1 MINTSMVRLQLGR
14 ACFEQSEY
22 RECRNILNDLHKR
35 KKWKVEGTELL
46 STSMWH
52 LQVTH
57 ALSALAQ
64 TLTTESRERSQSWC
78 AAGNCFSLQRQHT
91 QAIECMERAI
101 LLDKRFAYAYTLL
114 GHELIVQDELDKAAG
129 SFRYGFS

>member
-1 MINTSMVRLQLGR
+1 MVRLQLGR

-22 RECRNILNDLHKR
+22 RECRNILDDLHKR
-35 KKWKVEGTELL
+35 RKWKVDGTELL

-52 LQVTH
+52 LQDTH
-57 ALSALAQ
+57 ALSALSQ
-64 TLTTESRERSQSWC
+64 ILTTESRERPQSWC

-101 LLDKRFAYAYTLL
+101 QLDKRFAYAYTLL

-129 SFRYGFS
+129 SFRYL